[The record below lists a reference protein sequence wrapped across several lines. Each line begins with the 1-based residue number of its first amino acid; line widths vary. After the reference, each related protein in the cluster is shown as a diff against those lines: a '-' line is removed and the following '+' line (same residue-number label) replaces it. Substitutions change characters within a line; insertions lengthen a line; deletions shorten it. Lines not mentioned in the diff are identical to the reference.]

1 VAGWRIGIFIIDSLD
16 TIQGKQ
22 VEAGKEVRYR
32 VLQKIESEKGHK
44 FIEELK
50 KRIPREIVRGPG
62 SVVEIENNIYKYLE
76 KLYIIFI
83 NIGFVETMTITSRFV
98 IRCIL

>member
-32 VLQKIESEKGHK
+32 VLQKRESEKGHK

-50 KRIPREIVRGPG
+50 KEYP
-62 SVVEIENNIYKYLE
+62 E
-76 KLYIIFI
+76 K
-83 NIGFVETMTITSRFV
+83 
-98 IRCIL
+98 